1 MLRLAFDG
9 SGNFNENL
17 VKNCD
22 RKQIEVLLKKTSGCI
37 EREEAIK
44 TALLKLLYK
53 PEKNEEDA
61 LDLAKLDFAISR
73 TQTPKALQKPQG

>member
-1 MLRLAFDG
+1 MLRLAFDD

-22 RKQIEVLLKKTSGCI
+22 RKQIEVLLKKTSGCK
-37 EREEAIK
+37 EREAIES
-44 TALLKLLYK
+44 ALLKLLYK
-53 PEKNEEDA
+53 PEKNEEGA

>member
-1 MLRLAFDG
+1 MRRLAFDG

-22 RKQIEVLLKKTSGCI
+22 RKQIEVLLEKTVRPEEREAI
-37 EREEAIK
+37 ER
-44 TALLKLLYK
+44 ALINLLYK
-53 PEKNEEDA
+53 PENKKEGA